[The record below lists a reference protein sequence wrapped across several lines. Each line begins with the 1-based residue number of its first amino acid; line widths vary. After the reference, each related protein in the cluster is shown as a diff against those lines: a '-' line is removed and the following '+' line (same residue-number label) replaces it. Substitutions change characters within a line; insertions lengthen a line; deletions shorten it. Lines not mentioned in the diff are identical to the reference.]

1 MKKTLSLGALMMAT
15 SFSAAP
21 VLADTEL
28 VAATW
33 LPPQH
38 QYSRYLYSYWAERV
52 AAYDGSLKVEVELG
66 SPRVTPTGNLN
77 EIADGLVQV
86 SSHFAQYTPS
96 ELPVANAP
104 EELAMTFDDPRV
116 IIATSA
122 EFNMTDPQQQAEWAS
137 KGVVFGASQG
147 TNWYKLV
154 CNTPVTSMSEIQGAK
169 LRLPGRAPAEWANST
184 GGVTVSLSSNE
195 QYGALDKGA
204 LTCTTT
210 TAADAWSRKLH
221 EVATHIT
228 DMPITLFW
236 AGLGH
241 GYNADFWEDLTV
253 DQRRALLYA
262 DADAMAA
269 LIVDGTLLEES
280 EAEKKLKENG
290 VTFHQP
296 ADDLVKS
303 IEDFRAAQPGKA
315 VGIVQENFG
324 LDDAEDLLARF
335 QSTMDKW
342 TDLLADVPVE
352 DKETLAALMKS
363 EIVDKLD
370 LDTYGVN

>member
-1 MKKTLSLGALMMAT
+1 
-15 SFSAAP
+15 
-21 VLADTEL
+21 
-28 VAATW
+28 
-33 LPPQH
+33 
-38 QYSRYLYSYWAERV
+38 
-52 AAYDGSLKVEVELG
+52 
-66 SPRVTPTGNLN
+66 
-77 EIADGLVQV
+77 
-86 SSHFAQYTPS
+86 
-96 ELPVANAP
+96 
-104 EELAMTFDDPRV
+104 MTFDDPRV

-122 EFNMTDPQQQAEWAS
+122 EFNMMDPQQQAEWARQ
-137 KGVVFGASQG
+137 GVVFGASQG

-154 CNTPVTSMSEIQGAK
+154 CNTPVRSMAEISGAK
-169 LRLPGRAPAEWANST
+169 IRLPGRAPAEWANST

-241 GYNADFWEDLTV
+241 GYNADFWADLTV

-269 LIVDGTLLEES
+269 LIVDGTLLEEI
-280 EAEKKLKENG
+280 EAEKKLRENG

-296 ADDLVKS
+296 ADDLVQH
-303 IEDFRAAQPGKA
+303 IQDFRTAQPGKA
-315 VGIVQENFG
+315 VGIVQEKFG
-324 LDDAEDLLARF
+324 LEDAEDLLARF
-335 QSTMDKW
+335 QTTMNKW
-342 TDLLADVPVE
+342 TSLLADVPVE
-352 DKETLAALMKS
+352 DRETLAALMKS

-370 LDTYGVN
+370 LSTYGVN